1 MHLSTHNWMRAEP
14 LATTLKRIKKFGY
27 ESIEISGE
35 PTQYDIK
42 DTRKLLKEHGIRCW
56 GAVTLTLGERNLAAK
71 DEGQRA
77 RSVDYVK
84 SVITMVS
91 ELDGE
96 IITLVPATV
105 GKVVPDGTEEEEW
118 KWVVDATKECF
129 AHGKKKGVK
138 IAVEPLNRFE
148 TYFFNRAAQAL
159 ALADAVSPECG
170 VCLDA
175 FHLNI
180 EEEDMYDAIRL
191 AGKRL
196 FDFHVADN
204 NRFAAGLGQLD
215 WKKIVATLKEI
226 GYDGALTNEFV
237 APVDRTP
244 AAKYPNMVER
254 NPVDIP
260 PEQLKFIQDHGSSLL
275 TEEFYS
281 DQMRITAE
289 TILPL
294 IGKKMQEEKE
304 VGGQPRSCGHD
315 PLSPARA
322 EGRGMRMRIKHVQGL
337 VGSHTHRNGAP
348 APERLRSGAH
358 VRRRDPAHR
367 DRRRHRRLGRR
378 QERRRQRRH
387 LRRAGAYAEPRG
399 RRRC

>member
-14 LATTLKRIKKFGY
+14 LAVTLNRIKKYGY
-27 ESIEISGE
+27 ESLEISGE
-35 PTQYDIK
+35 PAQYDMK
-42 DTRKLLKEHGIRCW
+42 DTRSLLKEHGIRCW

-77 RSVDYVK
+77 KSVDYVK

-91 ELDGE
+91 ELEGE
-96 IITLVPATV
+96 IVTLVPATV

-118 KWVVDATKECF
+118 RWVVDATKECF
-129 AHGKKKGVK
+129 AHAREKGVRLA
-138 IAVEPLNRFE
+138 IEPLNRFE
-148 TYFFNRAAQAL
+148 TYLFNRAAQAL
-159 ALADAVSPECG
+159 ALADAVDPDCG

-180 EEEDMYDAIRL
+180 EEEDIYDAIRL
-191 AGKRL
+191 AGNRL

-204 NRFAAGLGQLD
+204 NRFAAGLGHLD
-215 WKKIVATLKEI
+215 WPKIVATLKEI

-244 AAKYPNMVER
+244 AAKYRDMVER

-275 TEEFYS
+275 TEKFYD

-294 IGKKMQEEKE
+294 IK
-304 VGGQPRSCGHD
+304 
-315 PLSPARA
+315 
-322 EGRGMRMRIKHVQGL
+322 
-337 VGSHTHRNGAP
+337 
-348 APERLRSGAH
+348 
-358 VRRRDPAHR
+358 
-367 DRRRHRRLGRR
+367 
-378 QERRRQRRH
+378 
-387 LRRAGAYAEPRG
+387 
-399 RRRC
+399 

>member
-1 MHLSTHNWMRAEP
+1 M
-14 LATTLKRIKKFGY
+14 
-27 ESIEISGE
+27 
-35 PTQYDIK
+35 
-42 DTRKLLKEHGIRCW
+42 
-56 GAVTLTLGERNLAAK
+56 
-71 DEGQRA
+71 
-77 RSVDYVK
+77 
-84 SVITMVS
+84 
-91 ELDGE
+91 
-96 IITLVPATV
+96 PATV
-105 GKVVPDGTEEEEW
+105 GKIVPDGTEEEEW
-118 KWVVDATKECF
+118 GWVVDATRECF
-129 AHGKKKGVK
+129 DHAQKPRASGSP
-138 IAVEPLNRFE
+138 IEPLNRFE
-148 TYFFNRAAQAL
+148 TYLFNRAAQAL

-215 WKKIVATLKEI
+215 WPKIVGTLKEI

-275 TEEFYS
+275 TEEFYA

-289 TILPL
+289 TLLPL
-294 IGKKMQEEKE
+294 MK
-304 VGGQPRSCGHD
+304 
-315 PLSPARA
+315 
-322 EGRGMRMRIKHVQGL
+322 
-337 VGSHTHRNGAP
+337 
-348 APERLRSGAH
+348 
-358 VRRRDPAHR
+358 
-367 DRRRHRRLGRR
+367 
-378 QERRRQRRH
+378 
-387 LRRAGAYAEPRG
+387 
-399 RRRC
+399 

>member
-14 LATTLKRIKKFGY
+14 LEMTLKRIKKFGY

-35 PTQYDIK
+35 PTQYNIK
-42 DTRKLLKEHGIRCW
+42 DTRALLKENGIRCW

-96 IITLVPATV
+96 VVTLVPATV

-129 AHGKKKGVK
+129 EHAMKKGVK

-148 TYFFNRAAQAL
+148 TYLINRAAQAL
-159 ALADAVSPECG
+159 ALADAVSPQCG

-180 EEEDMYDAIRL
+180 EEQNIYDAIKL
-191 AGKRL
+191 AGDRL

-204 NRFAAGLGQLD
+204 NRFAAGLGNLK
-215 WKKIVATLKEI
+215 WKKIIKTLKKI
-226 GYDGALTNEFV
+226 NYDGAITNEFV

-244 AAKYPNMVER
+244 AAMFPDMVER

-294 IGKKMQEEKE
+294 IK
-304 VGGQPRSCGHD
+304 
-315 PLSPARA
+315 
-322 EGRGMRMRIKHVQGL
+322 
-337 VGSHTHRNGAP
+337 
-348 APERLRSGAH
+348 
-358 VRRRDPAHR
+358 
-367 DRRRHRRLGRR
+367 
-378 QERRRQRRH
+378 
-387 LRRAGAYAEPRG
+387 
-399 RRRC
+399 